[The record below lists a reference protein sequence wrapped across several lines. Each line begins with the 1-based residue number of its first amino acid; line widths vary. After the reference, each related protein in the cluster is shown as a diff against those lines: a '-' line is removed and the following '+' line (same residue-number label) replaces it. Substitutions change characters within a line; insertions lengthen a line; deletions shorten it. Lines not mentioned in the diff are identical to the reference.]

1 MSLQD
6 LLEMINISGM
16 SNATGILITL
26 SIIIMTL
33 IQITPLKLNPWDFIL
48 GWIGD
53 RLNSHIV
60 KKVDVLDEKLTE
72 HIKESRDSS
81 VKRKRQ
87 RILQFVEE
95 GMDGKRYTK
104 ETFEFMMKEC
114 DDYEKYIKEHE
125 IKNGV
130 IEASIT
136 EIRRRYIDHIHNADF
151 ADFTEVKEQIGMPE
165 KKENKI

>member
-6 LLEMINISGM
+6 LFEMIDIPEM

-33 IQITPLKLNPWDFIL
+33 IQITPLKLNPWDFVL

-95 GMDGKRYTK
+95 GMNGKRYTK

-136 EIRRRYIDHIHNADF
+136 EIRHRYIDHIHNADF

>member
-6 LLEMINISGM
+6 LFEMINISEM
-16 SNATGILITL
+16 TGVTGFIIALIFIL
-26 SIIIMTL
+26 MTI
-33 IQITPLKLNPWDFIL
+33 IQIAPIKINPWDFLL

-53 RLNSHIV
+53 RLNSHII

>member
-1 MSLQD
+1 
-6 LLEMINISGM
+6 
-16 SNATGILITL
+16 
-26 SIIIMTL
+26 
-33 IQITPLKLNPWDFIL
+33 
-48 GWIGD
+48 
-53 RLNSHIV
+53 
-60 KKVDVLDEKLTE
+60 
-72 HIKESRDSS
+72 
-81 VKRKRQ
+81 
-87 RILQFVEE
+87 
-95 GMDGKRYTK
+95 
-104 ETFEFMMKEC
+104 MMKEC

>member
-6 LLEMINISGM
+6 LFKMINIPEM

-33 IQITPLKLNPWDFIL
+33 IQITPLKLNPWDFVL

-151 ADFTEVKEQIGMPE
+151 ADFAEVKEQIGMPE